1 MGPNEWIGT
10 KLLGPKVDETY
21 GKCDILTYVYFKLSY
36 QRVMPQKGIA
46 EKQVEGFCSF
56 RLSVYIFVPPT

>member
-36 QRVMPQKGIA
+36 QRVMPQKP
-46 EKQVEGFCSF
+46 VEGFCSF
-56 RLSVYIFVPPT
+56 RPSVYMFVPAT